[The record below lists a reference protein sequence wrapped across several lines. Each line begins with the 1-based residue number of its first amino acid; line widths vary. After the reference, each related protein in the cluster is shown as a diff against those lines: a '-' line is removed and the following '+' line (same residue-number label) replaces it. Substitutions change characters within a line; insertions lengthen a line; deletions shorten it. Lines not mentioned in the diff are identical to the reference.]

1 MDDEPTITF
10 RVDEANHGHVTL
22 SVFIGRNPGAR
33 GHSGRLVL
41 RTDELVELL
50 PDPSTVEVLAR
61 IGVRENRLT
70 LQGSIS
76 PHNPEALA
84 LIGEAWRNH
93 HDREGQP

>member
-41 RTDELVELL
+41 RTDEFIDLL
-50 PDPSTVEVLAR
+50 DDHVVRRFRGSDP
-61 IGVRENRLT
+61 LT
-70 LQGSIS
+70 LRGLVRFTDDEQVATIRSII
-76 PHNPEALA
+76 N
-84 LIGEAWRNH
+84 
-93 HDREGQP
+93 REGQP